1 MNAEYRCGNL
11 PPFVI
16 DPAPGDAIFVN
27 GTVLQVPD

>member
-1 MNAEYRCGNL
+1 MPRLLRGTA
-11 PPFVI
+11 PFEI